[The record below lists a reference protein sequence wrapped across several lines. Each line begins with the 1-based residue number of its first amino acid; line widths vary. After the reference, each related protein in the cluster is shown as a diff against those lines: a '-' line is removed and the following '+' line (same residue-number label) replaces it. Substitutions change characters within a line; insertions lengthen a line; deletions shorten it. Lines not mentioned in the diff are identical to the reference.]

1 MKLFL
6 IPIGMLVAGI
16 SGYVLEPSLRLQLTG
31 KASNTS
37 GMIGNEAVLLQL
49 PDGKRINL
57 SSLSA
62 EQLPKL
68 IYLKKD
74 FILKDTAS
82 GVAISIAAG
91 SEVNLIRIDGFNAVI
106 SQGQSGFEVSVPV
119 ANTDLFQKLTGILL
133 PDSAPVA
140 PVLQPVTP
148 PQAAPVKIAP
158 TPEPMPSPALEP
170 IPETTVD
177 LALASEQAPT
187 PEPTPVEEASP
198 VDTVEVMKESI
209 RAGQIKEFAF
219 EAVSDWKAEPDEIID
234 GETYQ
239 IGVASYKAETILGMK
254 TLQAKA
260 LIKGGKIQHWVRP
273 KTGTEIK

>member
-1 MKLFL
+1 MKLSL

-16 SGYVLEPSLRLQLTG
+16 TGYILEPSLRFPLTG
-31 KASNTS
+31 KGASIAEGT
-37 GMIGNEAVLLQL
+37 GDEAVLLQL
-49 PDGKRINL
+49 PDGKRIKL

-74 FILKDTAS
+74 FILKEKSS
-82 GVAISIAAG
+82 GIAISIAAG

-119 ANTDLFQKLTGILL
+119 VNTDLLQKLAGTLL
-133 PDSAPVA
+133 PDSAPAA
-140 PVLQPVTP
+140 PIAKPVTP

-158 TPEPMPSPALEP
+158 ASEPLPSPASEP
-170 IPETTVD
+170 IPETTAD
-177 LALASEQAPT
+177 LALAGEQAPT
-187 PEPTPVEEASP
+187 PESAPVEEAGP
-198 VDTVEVMKESI
+198 VDPVEVMKESI
-209 RAGQIKEFAF
+209 RAGQIEEFAF

-239 IGVASYKAETILGMK
+239 IGVASYKTETILGMK

-260 LIKGGKIQHWVRP
+260 LIKDGKIQHWVRP